1 MVIENKDERPAW
13 GEWWSGRNQRLKW
26 MKSKMMFKIWQLPYL
41 SVHYIYKSA
50 HVLFTPYR
58 AGKKVDR
65 RPAVAATRLSEKW
78 AREGKRNIERVLM
91 QGSLDYVQW
100 IRTKCNYCNTIYVI
114 FTTTQKF
121 LILYLFKLIISST
134 NWSLILIFLMSCLC
148 YIYGNA
154 IKND

>member
-1 MVIENKDERPAW
+1 
-13 GEWWSGRNQRLKW
+13 
-26 MKSKMMFKIWQLPYL
+26 MFKIWQLPYL

-100 IRTKCNYCNTIYVI
+100 IRTKCNYCNIIYVI
-114 FTTTQKF
+114 FATTQKF
-121 LILYLFKLIISST
+121 LTLYLFKLIISST